1 MVKLVID
8 SKLMEEAYFPDTSR
22 ARKLTQE
29 SWTWW
34 KVTGQKRIFSMAE
47 DRIDQIWHRPKK
59 KIRKIQ
65 NLHRKSLIPIG
76 KKFYQINMKTEK
88 KETHFITLLKKS

>member
-8 SKLMEEAYFPDTSR
+8 SRLMVEAYFPDISR

-47 DRIDQIWHRPKK
+47 DKIGQIWHRPKK
-59 KIRKIQ
+59 IEEENPKLTQKTTVPNR
-65 NLHRKSLIPIG
+65 G
-76 KKFYQINMKTEK
+76 KNSTK
-88 KETHFITLLKKS
+88 

>member
-59 KIRKIQ
+59 K
-65 NLHRKSLIPIG
+65 
-76 KKFYQINMKTEK
+76 
-88 KETHFITLLKKS
+88 KENPELT